1 MFEDGAAMKNDQNQN
16 LSTLGGK
23 QRAIKDNKINSRS
36 RTDADL
42 NKRNSLENRGT
53 MKL

>member
-1 MFEDGAAMKNDQNQN
+1 MDEESAAMKNIKPNP
-16 LSTLGGK
+16 SPLGGK

-36 RTDADL
+36 PSEADL
-42 NKRNSLENRGT
+42 NKRRSLENRGT